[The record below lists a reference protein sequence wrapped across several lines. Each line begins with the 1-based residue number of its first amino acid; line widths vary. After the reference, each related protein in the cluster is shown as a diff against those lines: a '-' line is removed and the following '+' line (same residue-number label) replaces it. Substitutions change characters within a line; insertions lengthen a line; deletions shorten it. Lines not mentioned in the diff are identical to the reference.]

1 MNFTNNLYHRCLLWV
16 FELENPKGL
25 HVTLARTGVRLQGL
39 CAGGMQRR
47 GRDISAPAIGR
58 MLLLLISYRLPFSS
72 HLFLMLFL
80 PESDSAAFRCVCA
93 CQVTSVMSDSVQPHG
108 PRPTRLLC
116 PWDSPGQTGRP
127 CPPPGHFL
135 LPGIKPVSLKSHT
148 LASRFFTT
156 RATGTGRQLDTEG
169 YPRPD
174 KVGKIWRQ
182 WNKTVT
188 EVSRLAWKTLAGE
201 VKKGLWES
209 SKSDDRREE

>member
-25 HVTLARTGVRLQGL
+25 HVTLAGTGVRLQGL

-80 PESDSAAFRCVCA
+80 PESDSAAFRCVCE

-108 PRPTRLLC
+108 PH
-116 PWDSPGQTGRP
+116 G
-127 CPPPGHFL
+127 PPGSSVHGILQARLGVHAL
-135 LPGIKPVSLKSHT
+135 LQGIFSSQGSNLYLLSLTHWQVDS
-148 LASRFFTT
+148 LPPAPL
-156 RATGTGRQLDTEG
+156 GQGD
-169 YPRPD
+169 
-174 KVGKIWRQ
+174 
-182 WNKTVT
+182 N
-188 EVSRLAWKTLAGE
+188 
-201 VKKGLWES
+201 
-209 SKSDDRREE
+209 